1 MAEVVPSQVVSAIES
16 MFGPMQ
22 GDLHQNRIKHVHQVQ
37 VRSLLELIGDVP
49 KNLIAL
55 PFTDYLELTR
65 CRAGL
70 SAAIARWSLGD
81 TTPAFDVMGKD
92 PVERIRRLMSLCS
105 DELPPRETIL
115 TFISEDDTR
124 ISIEDQIRAAWIDF
138 SANEWMGA
146 TVFAG
151 AALEGIL
158 HWALKGRVDDVNG
171 IRLARMI
178 EEARRLGLIGEEAKQ
193 QAKLAKDA
201 RNLIHPGR
209 TDRSGGSCTR
219 ATALMAL
226 AAVYRVSDDLHRHF
240 DDEP

>member
-1 MAEVVPSQVVSAIES
+1 MAEVLPSQVVSAIES

-22 GDLHQNRIKHVHQVQ
+22 GDLHQDRIRLQHQVE
-37 VRSLLELIGDVP
+37 VRSLLEIIEDVP
-49 KNLIAL
+49 RDLIAL
-55 PFTDYLELTR
+55 PFTDYLEFKR
-65 CRAGL
+65 CRAVL
-70 SAAIARWSLGD
+70 SEAVARWNFGD
-81 TTPAFDVMGKD
+81 IRPAFGVMGKD
-92 PVERIRRLMSLCS
+92 PVERIKRLMGKCS
-105 DELPPRETIL
+105 DELPPREPLL
-115 TFISEDDTR
+115 TFIEDENTR
-124 ISIEDQIRAAWIDF
+124 LSIEDQIRAAWTDF

-171 IRLARMI
+171 MRLAKMI
-178 EEARRLGLIGEEAKQ
+178 EEARNCGLISEEAKQ

-201 RNLIHPGR
+201 RNLIHPGC
-209 TDRSGGSCTR
+209 TDRSGSVCTR

-240 DDEP
+240 AAQA